1 MVNLAAF
8 LFTTSDTRG
17 RETIKISAASA
28 CFKRCFAIQTD
39 IAAMH
44 ADYSLLGPAS
54 MSVPGYT
61 FTPATPGETILLFG
75 DGFGL
80 PVSTLTAGSDV
91 QTGALPTPWPQVTIG
106 GTTATVQFAGLIS
119 PGLYQINAVVP
130 SNAANG
136 DNQVL
141 ATYDGTSS
149 PTGAMIP
156 VAQ

>member
-1 MVNLAAF
+1 
-8 LFTTSDTRG
+8 
-17 RETIKISAASA
+17 
-28 CFKRCFAIQTD
+28 
-39 IAAMH
+39 
-44 ADYSLLGPAS
+44 
-54 MSVPGYT
+54 
-61 FTPATPGETILLFG
+61 
-75 DGFGL
+75 
-80 PVSTLTAGSDV
+80 
-91 QTGALPTPWPQVTIG
+91 
-106 GTTATVQFAGLIS
+106 VQFAGLIS